1 MSQILL
7 WYSKYNS
14 NIIQLLFILIGVLLV
29 VFIFRL
35 FFSAKTTAAAEN
47 SETQL
52 MSATENIENKINQI
66 LQSQSQK
73 NMILGSAAGTSE
85 DSAEIFEKMQAEIFN
100 LKQTLKEKENEIAQK
115 QTVANVAGLGATS
128 GAVGTAMTS
137 QTSVTEIDGYKL
149 QIEDL
154 KNRLSDYEVIA
165 EDIADLHK
173 LREENQKLVAQLGAK
188 STENQQAQQQTTL
201 PDVAGLLESLTDD
214 FVVAEKAE
222 VSAEEKDL
230 IEQFQKAKGS

>member
-73 NMILGSAAGTSE
+73 NIILGSASGASE
-85 DSAEIFEKMQAEIFN
+85 DSAEVFEKMQAEIFN